1 MELRQLEI
9 FLAVADELHFGR
21 AAETLHMAQPPV
33 SRAVQQLE
41 RSLGHP
47 LFERS
52 TRRVTLTSAGEA
64 LVAPARAILETAD
77 AAGKRVES
85 AALGRS
91 GTVRLAFPGVSTS
104 HRVGQ
109 LARAV
114 RREAPDIDLV
124 LAGQHFASGA
134 ISALTEGRADLAFV
148 RWDSIPA
155 GIRTTRVF
163 RDRLVVAVPARHPL
177 AKLDT
182 VTMQRLRDEH
192 WVTLPGSVESVLVAR
207 LFSLARAA
215 GFEPAVVQEAPDT
228 ATAVALVTAELGIS
242 LTLQSV
248 ANTMA
253 SQHVRYVPLADEAPS
268 VDLLMAWHTPERNP
282 ALSTVLEIAAKTF
295 SGTENDELTAAQ

>member
-1 MELRQLEI
+1 M
-9 FLAVADELHFGR
+9 ELHFGR
-21 AAETLHMAQPPV
+21 AAENLHMAQPPV

-41 RSLGHP
+41 RDLGHP

-64 LVAPARAILETAD
+64 LVAPARAILDTAAIARRGVGD
-77 AAGKRVES
+77 
-85 AALGRS
+85 AALGRR

-114 RREAPDIDLV
+114 RRHAADIDLE

-155 GIRTTRVF
+155 GVRTTRVF

-177 AKLDT
+177 AELDA
-182 VTMQRLRDEH
+182 VAMASLENEQ

-207 LFSLARAA
+207 LFTLARAA
-215 GFEPAVVQEAPDT
+215 GFDPVIVQEAPDT
-228 ATAVALVTAELGIS
+228 ATAVALVTAEVGLS

-253 SQHVRYVPLADEAPS
+253 SPHVHYVPLADEAPS
-268 VDLLMAWHTPERNP
+268 VDLLMAWHGRERNP
-282 ALSTVLEIAAKTF
+282 ALGTVLEIAAKTF